1 MTDQPPIETIDQEA
15 AFEAAHHQEE
25 PLVRD
30 LPVRLRELVS
40 VAACI
45 GLGIWILVAGKD
57 IIVRGTAELGPVFW
71 PNMLGTGLIIFGVV
85 IVLNNVLRGVR
96 KADVPER
103 ITVSGI
109 AMFGMTLAIAIGYL
123 MLWNVLQFW
132 MITFVALA
140 LFTLVLGGRSWKAT
154 LAFPAVTTAVLHF
167 LFIVALRVPL

>member
-1 MTDQPPIETIDQEA
+1 MSEQPSIDSIDHDSA
-15 AFEAAHHQEE
+15 LEAAHHHEE

-40 VAACI
+40 VAACV
-45 GLGIWILVAGKD
+45 GLGIWILIAGKD
-57 IIVRGTAELGPVFW
+57 IVVRGSAELGPVFW
-71 PNMLGTGLIIFGVV
+71 PNMLGFGLIIFGAV

-96 KADVPER
+96 TADIPER
-103 ITVSGI
+103 ITASGL

>member
-1 MTDQPPIETIDQEA
+1 MSEQPPIEALDQELVI
-15 AFEAAHHQEE
+15 EAAHHHEE

-40 VAACI
+40 VAACV
-45 GLGIWILVAGKD
+45 GLGIWILIAGKD
-57 IIVRGTAELGPVFW
+57 IVVRGSAELGPVFW
-71 PNMLGTGLIIFGVV
+71 PNMLGIGLILFGVV

-103 ITVSGI
+103 ITTSGL

-140 LFTLVLGGRSWKAT
+140 LFTLVLGGRTWKAV

>member
-1 MTDQPPIETIDQEA
+1 MTDQEPIEEIDQDA
-15 AFEAAHHQEE
+15 AIESAHHHEE

-30 LPVRLRELVS
+30 LPVRLRELIA
-40 VAACI
+40 VAACL

-57 IIVRGTAELGPVFW
+57 IIVRGSAELGPVFW
-71 PNMLGTGLIIFGVV
+71 PNMLGASLILFGVV

-103 ITVSGI
+103 ITTSGV
-109 AMFGMTLAIAIGYL
+109 AVFGMTMAVCIGYL
-123 MLWNVLQFW
+123 LLWNVLQFW
-132 MITFVALA
+132 IITFVALA
-140 LFTLVLGGRSWKAT
+140 LFTLVLGGRSWKAV

>member
-1 MTDQPPIETIDQEA
+1 MSEQPSIDSIDHDSA
-15 AFEAAHHQEE
+15 LEAAHHHEE

-40 VAACI
+40 VAACV
-45 GLGIWILVAGKD
+45 GLGIWILIAGKD
-57 IIVRGTAELGPVFW
+57 IVVRGSAELGPVFW
-71 PNMLGTGLIIFGVV
+71 PNMLGFGLIIFGAV

-96 KADVPER
+96 TADFPER
-103 ITVSGI
+103 ITASGL

>member
-1 MTDQPPIETIDQEA
+1 MTDQPPIDEIDQGA
-15 AFEAAHHQEE
+15 VIEAAHHHEE

-30 LPVRLRELVS
+30 LPVRLRELIA

-45 GLGIWILVAGKD
+45 VLGIWVLVAGKD
-57 IIVRGTAELGPVFW
+57 IVVRGSAELGPVFW
-71 PNMLGTGLIIFGVV
+71 PNMLGVGLILFGVV

-103 ITVSGI
+103 ITTSGL
-109 AMFGMTLAIAIGYL
+109 AMFGMTMAICVGYL
-123 MLWNVLQFW
+123 LLWNVLQFW
-132 MITFVALA
+132 IITFVALA
-140 LFTLVLGGRSWKAT
+140 LFTLVLGGRSWKAV

>member
-1 MTDQPPIETIDQEA
+1 MTDQPSIDEIDQDA
-15 AFEAAHHQEE
+15 AIEAAHHHEE

-30 LPVRLRELVS
+30 LPVRLRELVA
-40 VAACI
+40 VVTCI

-57 IIVRGTAELGPVFW
+57 IIVRGSAELGPVFW
-71 PNMLGTGLIIFGVV
+71 PNMLGAGLILFGVV

-103 ITVSGI
+103 ITTSGLV
-109 AMFGMTLAIAIGYL
+109 MFGMAMAVAIGYL
-123 MLWNVLQFW
+123 LLWNVLQFW
-132 MITFVALA
+132 IITFVALA
-140 LFTLVLGGRSWKAT
+140 LFTLVLGGRSWKAV